1 MISDGTLKMAR
12 EGSCEKIASA
22 GRQFP
27 LKISFLL
34 LIGIIVV
41 GYIISAE
48 MTKLIFYSKVKV

>member
-1 MISDGTLKMAR
+1 MTTAPL
-12 EGSCEKIASA
+12 
-22 GRQFP
+22 GRILGFYP
-27 LKISFLL
+27 LPISFLL